1 MQLRTAGFAS
11 LWYVVISVW
20 DTSAIS
26 AFPIQVPGENLL
38 STHQK
43 LLSQT

>member
-1 MQLRTAGFAS
+1 MQLRTADFAS

-20 DTSAIS
+20 DMSATS
-26 AFPIQVPGENLL
+26 AFPTKVQGENLP

>member
-20 DTSAIS
+20 ETSATS
-26 AFPIQVPGENLL
+26 AFPIQVQGEELL
-38 STHQK
+38 DTHQK
-43 LLSQT
+43 PLSQT